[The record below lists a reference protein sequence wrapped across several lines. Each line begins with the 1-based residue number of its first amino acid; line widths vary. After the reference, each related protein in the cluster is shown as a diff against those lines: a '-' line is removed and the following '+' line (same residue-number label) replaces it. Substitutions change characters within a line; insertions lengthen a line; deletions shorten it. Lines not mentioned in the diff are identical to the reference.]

1 MLEIVVPASEC
12 YDERTGEFVSV
23 GKDIRLQMEHSL
35 MSISKWEAKHHKAFL
50 SRREKTREEMDDYFR
65 CMTIN
70 KISDDS
76 VYSRLTASNLKT
88 IEAYIEDPMTATY
101 MEKDSEGTGPSDTIT
116 SELIYYWM
124 VSYRIP
130 SEFQKWHINRLMA
143 LIHVCGKKN
152 APAKKM
158 SKTALAQRNA
168 ALNAKRRAAMKTKG

>member
-12 YDERTGEFVSV
+12 YNEATQEFISV
-23 GKDIRLQMEHSL
+23 GKDVKLQMEHSL
-35 MSISKWEAKHHKAFL
+35 ISISKWEAKHHKAFL
-50 SRREKTREEMDDYFR
+50 SKRAKTKEEMDDYFR

-70 KISDDS
+70 KVSDPS
-76 VYSRLTASNLKT
+76 VFSRLTGENIKA
-88 IEAYIEDPMTATY
+88 IEAYISDPMTATY
-101 MEKDSEGTGPSDTIT
+101 MDNDAESQGPKDTVT

-152 APAKKM
+152 SPPKKM

-168 ALNAKRRAAMKTKG
+168 ALNAKRRAAMNSRG